1 MPENLCWIK
10 QDDTFTWKVG
20 EPSLAPFE
28 VQMPAVSMVTD
39 VLLVE
44 DDTQVREALGE
55 ALGSAGWRVSEAA
68 DAMEALDR
76 MTFDGMPGVLVADLG
91 LGQGMSGLALIAAV
105 RLRWPHLPAVLIS
118 GTDIEEPALGP
129 ADRFLRKPFN
139 ADTLTR
145 AVLDVAAGQGMAG
158 LDRAAA

>member
-10 QDDTFTWKVG
+10 QDDTPNWKVG
-20 EPSLAPFE
+20 EPPLAPFE
-28 VQMPAVSMVTD
+28 VQKPAVSMVTD

-44 DDTQVREALGE
+44 DDTQVREALGN
-55 ALGSAGWRVSEAA
+55 AGWRVSEAA
-68 DAMEALDR
+68 DAVEALDR
-76 MTFDGMPGVLVADLG
+76 MTFDGMLGVLVADLG
-91 LGQGMSGLALIAAV
+91 LGYGMSGLALIAAV

-145 AVLDVAAGQGMAG
+145 AVLDVAAG
-158 LDRAAA
+158 

>member
-1 MPENLCWIK
+1 MIEMILEAPLMPNKLCWIR
-10 QDDTFTWKVG
+10 QDDTPTWMAG
-20 EPSLAPFE
+20 GPSLAPSE
-28 VQMPAVSMVTD
+28 VQMPAVPVVTD

-55 ALGSAGWRVSEAA
+55 ALGNAGWRVSEAA
-68 DAMEALDR
+68 DAEEALNR
-76 MTFDGMPGVLVADLG
+76 MTFDGMPGVLVADLE

-118 GTDIEEPALGP
+118 GTDIEETALGP
-129 ADRFLRKPFN
+129 ADRFLRRPFN

-145 AVLDVAAGQGMAG
+145 AISDVAA
-158 LDRAAA
+158 R